1 MTVRDLVFAGNA
13 VLKKSAAEVVDFGSD
28 ELHQL
33 VDDLIVTMR
42 ENHGAGLAAPQIG
55 VGLRVMVFEINN
67 NPRYPGIEEVDLTV
81 LVNPKFE
88 VISNVLTEEHEGCLS
103 LPKMRGLVRRYDH
116 IRYSA
121 YDVNGN
127 HFEKEAKGWHARVFQ
142 HEYDH
147 LDGILYPERM
157 HNMKEL
163 SYLES

>member
-1 MTVRDLVFAGNA
+1 MTVHDLVYAGNSI
-13 VLKKSAAEVVDFGSD
+13 LKNPSSEIVNFNSS
-28 ELHQL
+28 ELKML
-33 VDDLIVTMR
+33 VEDLIVTMR

-55 VGLRVMVFEINN
+55 IDLRVMVFEIKN
-67 NPRYPGIEEVDLTV
+67 NPRYPDVEEVDLTV
-81 LVNPKFE
+81 LVNPSYE
-88 VISNVLTEEHEGCLS
+88 IISEVLTEEYEGCLS
-103 LPKMRGLVRRYDH
+103 LPKMRGLARRYDH
-116 IRYSA
+116 ILYSA

-157 HNMKEL
+157 HNMKEF